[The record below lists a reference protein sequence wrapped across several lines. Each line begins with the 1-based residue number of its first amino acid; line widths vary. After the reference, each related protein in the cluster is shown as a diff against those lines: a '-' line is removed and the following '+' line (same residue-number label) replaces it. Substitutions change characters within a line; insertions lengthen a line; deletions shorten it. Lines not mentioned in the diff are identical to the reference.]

1 VRAEACRRW
10 LRRTTRR
17 DPEVTASDR
26 AYVLIS
32 PCRNEAEHMRR
43 TLDSV
48 VGQSLR
54 PTLWVVVDD
63 GSTDATPDIL
73 ADYAARHD
81 WIRVVAKPD
90 RGHRAVGPGVI
101 EAFYAGLETV
111 DLSRFPYLCKLDLDL
126 DLPPHYFDVLI
137 ARMEANP
144 RIGTCSGK
152 PYVRRGGQ
160 LVSERRGDEMSV
172 GMTKFYRRECFADI
186 GGFVREVMWDA
197 IDCHKARQMGWMAV
211 SWDDPDLRFEHLRPM
226 GSSEQSIY
234 EGRRRHG
241 RGQWFMG
248 SDPLFYLA
256 TCIFRMAEPPLVLGG
271 LAMLQGYLGA
281 WMAGRPQHDDVE
293 LRAFIRAY
301 QRRALRVGKARAVA
315 EIEARQGRE
324 TNRPA

>member
-1 VRAEACRRW
+1 MS
-10 LRRTTRR
+10 
-17 DPEVTASDR
+17 DPR

-32 PCRNEAEHMRR
+32 PCRNEADYMRR

-48 VGQSLR
+48 VAQTV
-54 PTLWVVVDD
+54 PPALWVIVDD
-63 GSTDATPDIL
+63 GSSDATPQIL

-81 WIRVVAKPD
+81 WIRVVPKPD

-111 DLSRFPYLCKLDLDL
+111 SLEDFAYLCKLDLDL
-126 DLPPHYFDVLI
+126 DLPPRYFETLI
-137 ARMEANP
+137 ERMQTNP

-152 PYVRRGGQ
+152 PYVRRGDQ

-172 GMTKFYRRECFADI
+172 GMTKFFRRACFEQI

-197 IDCHKARQMGWMAV
+197 IDCHKARQMGWIAV
-211 SWDDPDLRFEHLRPM
+211 SWDHDDLNFEHLRPM
-226 GSSEQSIY
+226 GSSQVSIY

-241 RGQWFMG
+241 RGQYFMG
-248 SDPLFYLA
+248 SDPLFYAA
-256 TCIFRMAEPPLVLGG
+256 TCAFRMAEPPYVLGG

-281 WMAGRPQHDDVE
+281 WLGGARQLDDRDLV
-293 LRAFIRAY
+293 AFIRAY

-315 EIEARQGRE
+315 EIDARAAQALSAQAEPHLEKRL
-324 TNRPA
+324 